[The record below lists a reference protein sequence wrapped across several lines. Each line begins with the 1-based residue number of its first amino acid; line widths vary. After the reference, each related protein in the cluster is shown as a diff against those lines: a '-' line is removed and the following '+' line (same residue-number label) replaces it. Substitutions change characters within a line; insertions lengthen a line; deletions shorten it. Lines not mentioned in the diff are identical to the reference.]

1 MADIKI
7 VVADASHEKYVDTIL
22 DTIREAAKKRGTG
35 IAERTHE
42 YVATKMKEGKAAI
55 ALKGEEFVG
64 FCYLECWENQKF
76 IANSGLIVRPEFRGQ
91 GIARGIKKIIVE
103 ICREMFPDASIF
115 GITKSK
121 SVMKMNQELGFRLAS
136 FDELTT
142 DPKFWKGCD
151 TCPHFPELLENDYK
165 SCQCTGLL
173 YKLFLLFHYDL

>member
-1 MADIKI
+1 MENEIIIRPAT
-7 VVADASHEKYVDTIL
+7 AEDARFIPHIL
-22 DTIREAAKKRGTG
+22 DAIYEASKVPGNSIVMRDPDYLAL
-35 IAERTHE
+35 
-42 YVATKMKEGKAAI
+42 KMKEGKAAI

-136 FDELTT
+136 YDELTT
-142 DPKFWKGCD
+142 DPKFWKGCN
-151 TCPHFPELLENDYK
+151 TCPHFQELLENDYK

-173 YKLFLLFHYDL
+173 YKPEEHK